1 VFSTPNKARHK
12 LAFRTPFSALQFLT
26 FDKPK
31 T

>member
-1 VFSTPNKARHK
+1 VFSTPNTARHT
-12 LAFRTPFSALQFLT
+12 LAFRTPFSDLQFLT

>member
-1 VFSTPNKARHK
+1 VLSTHNKARHM
-12 LAFRTPFSALQFLT
+12 LAFRTPFSDLQFLT